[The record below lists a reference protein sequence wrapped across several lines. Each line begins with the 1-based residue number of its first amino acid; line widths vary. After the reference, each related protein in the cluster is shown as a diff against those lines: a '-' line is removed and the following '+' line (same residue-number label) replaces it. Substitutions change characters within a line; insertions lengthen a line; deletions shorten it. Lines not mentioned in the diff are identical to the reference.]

1 MAQLRRKPVSSSEK
15 KSKNPIA
22 KAMSR
27 ARHSSFYHDLSLRGK
42 NPLRLLG
49 TPKDIWPGSATA
61 GTKMVGGKILAA
73 GHVLSNPN
81 NEQDIWPGGDVWRA
95 QNLPDKWQ
103 EYLHS
108 FRWLRDLNQAVDR
121 KGAKERAE
129 ELVESWIEENTQWGE
144 VSWRCDIVGERVTNW
159 LIYAP
164 LIMDTDDVIYRG
176 RVLDILARSARHLM
190 KMSTDLPEGPGGLK
204 AIIGLAFS
212 GLFIP
217 LGDSWLK
224 QAVGYL
230 KFSLGKE
237 VLVDGGI
244 RSRNPQEL
252 LHLFMH
258 MVLLRDAFAGMGK
271 EAPEELGK
279 AVSRM
284 ASCIRALSHGDGK
297 LPLFNGVTIERAED
311 INAVIEKAKEEYAAE
326 FDLEQS
332 GFARLENQKTVLI
345 QDIGPP
351 AEMELSST
359 CHAGALSFELS
370 QGRDRI
376 IVNSGNAAYVQIGG
390 QDLEYISR
398 STAAHSTLV
407 LNDQNSSDILDDG
420 LIGRGITEVSSK
432 LISENGHY
440 MLDAEHNGYVDDYGL
455 IHRRLIYM
463 NDQGDDIRG
472 EDELRLSY
480 KGDKNP
486 VPFNIC
492 FYLHPN
498 ISVLKTDDQI
508 ILETPSGKKWAFF
521 ARGADVAITESI
533 YFGEAGKVSPSQ
545 QIRLSGKTDGEKT
558 TTLWSLKLQGN
569 DQE

>member
-61 GTKMVGGKILAA
+61 GTKMLGGRMMAA
-73 GHVLSNPN
+73 GHILENPN
-81 NEQDIWPGGDVWRA
+81 NEQNVWPNGDVWRA
-95 QNLPDKWQ
+95 AGLSDTWQ
-103 EYLHS
+103 EHLHS

-121 KGAKERAE
+121 KAAKARAE
-129 ELVESWIEENTQWGE
+129 ELVESWIEENTQWGDI
-144 VSWRCDIVGERVTNW
+144 SWRSDIVGERVTNW

-212 GLFIP
+212 GLYIP

-224 QAVGYL
+224 QAVGHL

-237 VLVDGGI
+237 ILVDGGI

-284 ASCIRALSHGDGK
+284 ASCLRALSHGDGK
-297 LPLFNGVTIERAED
+297 LPLFNGVTVERVED
-311 INAVIEKAKEEYAAE
+311 INTVIEKAGEEYSAE
-326 FDLEQS
+326 VDLEQS
-332 GFARLENQKTVLI
+332 GFARLENEKTILL
-345 QDIGPP
+345 QDVGPP
-351 AEMELSST
+351 AEMEISRS
-359 CHAGALSFELS
+359 CHAGTLSFELS
-370 QGRDRI
+370 HGNDRI
-376 IVNSGNAAYVQIGG
+376 IVNSGNAAYVNIDGKIPEA
-390 QDLEYISR
+390 LSR

-407 LNDQNSSDILDDG
+407 LNNENSSDVLDDG
-420 LIGRGITEVSSK
+420 FIGRGITEVSSK
-432 LISENGHY
+432 LISEAGHH
-440 MLDAEHNGYVDDYGL
+440 MLEAEHNGYVNNHGMM
-455 IHRRLIYM
+455 HRRLIYM
-463 NDQGDDIRG
+463 NDMGDDIRG
-472 EDELRLSY
+472 EDELKLSY
-480 KGDKNP
+480 KGDKMP
-486 VPFNIC
+486 IPFDIS

-498 ISVLKTDDQI
+498 ISVSRQGDQI
-508 ILETPSGKKWAFF
+508 VLDTASGTKWAFM
-521 ARGADVAITESI
+521 ARGAEASISESI
-533 YFGEAGKVSPSQ
+533 YFGDAGKVSPSQ
-545 QIRLSGKTDGEKT
+545 QIRLSSATDGEKT
-558 TTLWSLKLQGN
+558 TVLWSLKLLKS
-569 DQE
+569 D